1 MGMAMSNALALMRWP
16 ASRSLHRFFRGDFRS
31 NDLIWLL
38 IGLVLVVLVVW
49 ALRRRRRWF

>member
-1 MGMAMSNALALMRWP
+1 MSNALALMRWP